1 MVYKKCGGILIDTVE
16 ESPGITDH
24 YYCEVIQMINF
35 ANNLILDFEK
45 DSDRRIS
52 AICRALTV
60 LNIVVI
66 LLNILHVFKISSA
79 LYPTLIVSAVILLMP
94 TLVYD
99 ILKLRSKFMRYLVLT
114 LLVFM
119 SGLMYSI
126 LSYHVIIMLILPVVV
141 SCLYCERAN
150 VIYTTVL
157 SVPVMV
163 VSHLIAFMLKI
174 VPDEP
179 LVTLRGVL
187 LYGIVPRVIELVAIS
202 VICIS
207 ITGKFQR
214 LIAALVKKNNELY
227 EEQQVMVGSLSE
239 LVETQSHE
247 TGLHVK
253 RVAAY
258 TEILCRAMGL
268 SEEETWKIS
277 VASMMH
283 DVGKICVPR
292 EILHKPGKLTEDEFS
307 EIKKHVDYGYK
318 LLENSPG
325 EIMQLAA
332 SIAQQHHERFDGK
345 GYQNKLEGEHINI
358 FARCVAVADVFD
370 ALVSKRCYKKSWT
383 PEQAREEI
391 MSQAG
396 HQFDP
401 QITKLFDEH
410 FDEFLKVMENY
421 PDAP

>member
-1 MVYKKCGGILIDTVE
+1 
-16 ESPGITDH
+16 
-24 YYCEVIQMINF
+24 MINF

-45 DSDRRIS
+45 DSNHRIS
-52 AICRALTV
+52 AISRALTV
-60 LNIVVI
+60 ITIVVL
-66 LLNILHVFKISSA
+66 LLNMLHVFKVSTA

-94 TLVYD
+94 TLFYD
-99 ILKLRSKFMRYLVLT
+99 ILDLRSKFIRYFVLT
-114 LLVFM
+114 FLVFM

-141 SCLYCERAN
+141 SCLYCERTN

-163 VSHLIAFMLKI
+163 VSHLIAFILKI

-179 LVTLRGVL
+179 LVTLKGVL
-187 LYGIVPRVIELVAIS
+187 LYGIIPRVIELVAIS

-207 ITGKFQR
+207 ITGKLQR
-214 LIAALVKKNNELY
+214 LIAALAKKNSELY
-227 EEQQVMVGSLSE
+227 EEQQVMVGFLSE
-239 LVETQSHE
+239 LFETQSHE
-247 TGLHVK
+247 TGQHVK

-318 LLENSPG
+318 LLENLPG
-325 EIMQLAA
+325 EIMQFAA
-332 SIAQQHHERFDGK
+332 IIAKQHHERFDGK
-345 GYQNKLEGEHINI
+345 GYPKKLEGEHINI
-358 FARCVAVADVFD
+358 YARCVAVADVFD

-383 PEQAREEI
+383 PEQARQEI
-391 MSQAG
+391 LSQAG

-410 FDEFLKVMENY
+410 FDEFHKVMENY
-421 PDAP
+421 PDDPCPL

>member
-1 MVYKKCGGILIDTVE
+1 
-16 ESPGITDH
+16 
-24 YYCEVIQMINF
+24 MINF

-52 AICRALTV
+52 AICRALTG
-60 LNIVVI
+60 LIIVVI
-66 LLNILHVFKISSA
+66 LLNMLHIFKISTA
-79 LYPTLIVSAVILLMP
+79 LYPTLIVSVVILLMP
-94 TLVYD
+94 TLFYD
-99 ILKLRSKFMRYLVLT
+99 IMELRSKFIRYLVLT
-114 LLVFM
+114 LLVIM
-119 SGLMYSI
+119 SG
-126 LSYHVIIMLILPVVV
+126 IIMLILPVVV
-141 SCLYCERAN
+141 SCLYCERKY

-163 VSHLIAFMLKI
+163 VSHLIAFWLKI

-187 LYGIVPRVIELVAIS
+187 FYGIIPRVIELVAIS

-207 ITGKFQR
+207 ITSKLQR
-214 LIAALVKKNNELY
+214 LIAALVKNYNELY
-227 EEQQVMVGSLSE
+227 EEQEVMVSSLSE

-247 TGLHVK
+247 TGQHVK

-277 VASMMH
+277 VANMMH

-292 EILHKPGKLTEDEFS
+292 EILHKPGKLTEEEFS

-325 EIMQLAA
+325 EIMQIAS

-345 GYQNKLEGEHINI
+345 GYQKKLEGEQINI
-358 FARCVAVADVFD
+358 YARCVAVADVFD
-370 ALVSKRCYKKSWT
+370 ALVSKRCYKNSWT

-391 MSQAG
+391 LSQAG
-396 HQFDP
+396 RQFDP

-410 FDEFLKVMENY
+410 FDEFLKVMESY

>member
-1 MVYKKCGGILIDTVE
+1 
-16 ESPGITDH
+16 
-24 YYCEVIQMINF
+24 MINF

-52 AICRALTV
+52 AICRALTA
-60 LNIVVI
+60 LIVVTV
-66 LLNILHVFKISSA
+66 LFNILHVFKISSA

-94 TLVYD
+94 TLFYD
-99 ILKLRSKFMRYLVLT
+99 IWGLRSKYIRYLVLT
-114 LLVFM
+114 MLVFM
-119 SGLMYSI
+119 SGLLYSI

-141 SCLYCERAN
+141 SCLYCERAC

-157 SVPVMV
+157 NIPVMV
-163 VSHLIAFMLKI
+163 LSHLIAFMLKI

-179 LVTLRGVL
+179 LVTLQGVL
-187 LYGIVPRVIELVAIS
+187 VYGIIPRVIELAAIS
-202 VICIS
+202 VICIG
-207 ITGKFQR
+207 ITSKFQR
-214 LIAALVKKNNELY
+214 LIADLVKKNNELY
-227 EEQQVMVGSLSE
+227 EEQQVMVCSLSE

-247 TGLHVK
+247 TGQHVK
-253 RVAAY
+253 RVAAF

-268 SEEETWKIS
+268 SEEETWKVS

-292 EILHKPGKLTEDEFS
+292 EILHKSGKLTEEEFS

-318 LLENSPG
+318 LLKNSPG

-358 FARCVAVADVFD
+358 YARCVAVADVFD

-391 MSQAG
+391 LGQAG
-396 HQFDP
+396 RQFDP

-410 FDEFLKVMENY
+410 FDEFLKVLENH
-421 PDAP
+421 PDASVNGQ

>member
-1 MVYKKCGGILIDTVE
+1 
-16 ESPGITDH
+16 
-24 YYCEVIQMINF
+24 MINF

-45 DSDRRIS
+45 DSDLRIFG
-52 AICRALTV
+52 ICRAITGLILIV
-60 LNIVVI
+60 IMLN
-66 LLNILHVFKISSA
+66 VFNVFNISSA
-79 LYPTLIVSAVILLMP
+79 LYPTLIAASVILMTP
-94 TLVYD
+94 TLFFEV
-99 ILKLRSKFMRYLVLT
+99 LKKRSKKIRYMVLT
-114 LLVFM
+114 LLVIM

-126 LSYHVIIMLILPVVV
+126 LSYHVIIMLVLPVVV

-157 SVPVMV
+157 SIPVMII
-163 VSHLIAFMLKI
+163 SHLIAYSLKI

-187 LYGIVPRVIELVAIS
+187 IYGIIPRVIELVAIS
-202 VICIS
+202 FICIS
-207 ITGKFQR
+207 ITGKLQK
-214 LIAALVKKNNELY
+214 LISALVNKNNQLY
-227 EEQQVMVGSLSE
+227 EEQQIMVGSLSE

-247 TGLHVK
+247 TGQHVK

-292 EILHKPGKLTEDEFS
+292 EILHKPGKLTEEEFS

-318 LLENSPG
+318 LLENSSG
-325 EIMQLAA
+325 EIMRLAA
-332 SIAQQHHERFDGK
+332 KIAWQHHERYDGK
-345 GYQNKLEGEHINI
+345 GYQNELSGEKIDI
-358 FARCVAVADVFD
+358 YARAVAVADVFD

-383 PEQAREEI
+383 PTQAREEI
-391 MSQAG
+391 LNQSG
-396 HQFDP
+396 EQFDP
-401 QITKLFDEH
+401 HITKLFDEH
-410 FDEFLKVMENY
+410 FDEFLKVMEDY
-421 PDAP
+421 PDAS

>member
-1 MVYKKCGGILIDTVE
+1 
-16 ESPGITDH
+16 
-24 YYCEVIQMINF
+24 MINF

-45 DSDRRIS
+45 DSDLRIS
-52 AICRALTV
+52 GICRAITGLILIV
-60 LNIVVI
+60 IMLN
-66 LLNILHVFKISSA
+66 VFNVFNISSA
-79 LYPTLIVSAVILLMP
+79 LYPTLIAASVILMTP
-94 TLVYD
+94 TLFFEV
-99 ILKLRSKFMRYLVLT
+99 LKKRSKKIRYMVLT
-114 LLVFM
+114 LLVIM

-126 LSYHVIIMLILPVVV
+126 LSYHVIIMLVLPVVV

-157 SVPVMV
+157 NIPVMII
-163 VSHLIAFMLKI
+163 SHLIAYSLKI

-187 LYGIVPRVIELVAIS
+187 IYGIIPRVIELVAIS
-202 VICIS
+202 FICIS
-207 ITGKFQR
+207 ITGKLQR
-214 LIAALVKKNNELY
+214 LITALVKKNNQLY
-227 EEQQVMVGSLSE
+227 EEQQIIVGSLSE

-247 TGLHVK
+247 TGQHVK

-292 EILHKPGKLTEDEFS
+292 EILHKPGKLTEEEFS

-325 EIMQLAA
+325 EIMRLAA
-332 SIAQQHHERFDGK
+332 NIAWQHHERYDGK
-345 GYQNKLEGEHINI
+345 GYQNELSGENINI
-358 FARCVAVADVFD
+358 YARAVAVADVFD

-383 PEQAREEI
+383 PTQAREEI
-391 MSQAG
+391 LNQSG
-396 HQFDP
+396 RQFDP
-401 QITKLFDEH
+401 HITKLFDEH
-410 FDEFLKVMENY
+410 FDEFLKVMEDY
-421 PDAP
+421 PDAS

>member
-1 MVYKKCGGILIDTVE
+1 
-16 ESPGITDH
+16 
-24 YYCEVIQMINF
+24 MINF
-35 ANNLILDFEK
+35 ANNLIIDFEK
-45 DSDRRIS
+45 DSDRRMS
-52 AICRALTV
+52 GICRAITGL
-60 LNIVVI
+60 LLIVI
-66 LLNILHVFKISSA
+66 LLNIFHVFKISSV
-79 LYPTLIVSAVILLMP
+79 LYPTLIVAAVILMMP
-94 TLVYD
+94 TLFFE
-99 ILKLRSKFMRYLVLT
+99 ILKKRSKKIRYIVLT
-114 LLVFM
+114 LLVVM

-126 LSYHVIIMLILPVVV
+126 LSYHVIIMLVLPVVV

-157 SVPVMV
+157 SVPVMII
-163 VSHLIAFMLKI
+163 SHLIAYSLKI

-187 LYGIVPRVIELVAIS
+187 VYGILPRVLELVAIS
-202 VICIS
+202 LICIS
-207 ITGKFQR
+207 ITGKLQK
-214 LIAALVKKNNELY
+214 LISALVNKNNELY
-227 EEQQVMVGSLSE
+227 EEQQVIVGSLSE

-247 TGLHVK
+247 TGQHVK

-258 TEILCRAMGL
+258 TKILCRAMGL

-292 EILHKPGKLTEDEFS
+292 EILHKPGKLTEEEFS

-325 EIMQLAA
+325 EIMRLAA
-332 SIAQQHHERFDGK
+332 NIAQQHHERYDGK
-345 GYQNKLEGEHINI
+345 GYQNELNGENINI
-358 FARCVAVADVFD
+358 YARAVAVADVFD

-383 PEQAREEI
+383 PIQAREEI
-391 MSQAG
+391 LNQSG
-396 HQFDP
+396 RQFDP

-410 FDEFLKVMENY
+410 FDEFLKVMDDY
-421 PDAP
+421 PDAS

>member
-1 MVYKKCGGILIDTVE
+1 MRE
-16 ESPGITDH
+16 
-24 YYCEVIQMINF
+24 F

-52 AICRALTV
+52 AICRAMIV
-60 LNIVVI
+60 LNVVVV
-66 LLNILHVFKISSA
+66 LLNVLHIFKISSA
-79 LYPTLIVSAVILLMP
+79 IYPTLIVSAVILLLP
-94 TLVYD
+94 TLFYD
-99 ILKLRSKFMRYLVLT
+99 ILGWRSKLIRFLVLT

-119 SGLMYSI
+119 SGLMYAV
-126 LSYHVIIMLILPVVV
+126 LSYHVIIMLALPVVV
-141 SCLYCERAN
+141 SCLYCEREN

-157 SVPVMV
+157 SVPVMII
-163 VSHLIAFMLKI
+163 SHLIAFKLKI

-179 LVTLRGVL
+179 LVTLGGVL
-187 LYGIVPRVIELVAIS
+187 LYGIMPRVIELVAIS

-214 LIAALVKKNNELY
+214 LIAALVKKNRELY
-227 EEQQVMVGSLSE
+227 EEQEIMVCSLSE
-239 LVETQSHE
+239 LVEAQSHE
-247 TGLHVK
+247 TGQHVK

-283 DVGKICVPR
+283 DIGKICVPR
-292 EILHKPGKLTEDEFS
+292 EILHKPGKLTEEEFS
-307 EIKKHVDYGYK
+307 EIKKHVDFGYQ
-318 LLENSPG
+318 LLENAPG

-332 SIAQQHHERFDGK
+332 GIAQQHHERFDGK
-345 GYQNKLEGEHINI
+345 GYQHNLEGEQINL

-370 ALVSKRCYKKSWT
+370 ALVSKRCYKNAWT
-383 PEQAREEI
+383 PAQAREEI
-391 MSQAG
+391 LNQAG
-396 HQFDP
+396 RQFDP
-401 QITKLFDEH
+401 QITRRFDEH
-410 FDEFLKVMENY
+410 FDEFLKVMGDY

>member
-1 MVYKKCGGILIDTVE
+1 MK
-16 ESPGITDH
+16 
-24 YYCEVIQMINF
+24 NF
-35 ANNLILDFEK
+35 ANNLILKYKK

-52 AICRALTV
+52 SICRALTV
-60 LNIVVI
+60 LTIVAV
-66 LLNILHVFKISSA
+66 LLNLLHVFKISTA

-94 TLVYD
+94 TLLYD
-99 ILKLRSKFMRYLVLT
+99 ILGMRSKFIRYLVLT

-126 LSYHVIIMLILPVVV
+126 LSYHVIIMLVLPVVV
-141 SCLYCERAN
+141 SCLYCERTY
-150 VIYTTVL
+150 VIYTMVL

-163 VSHLIAFMLKI
+163 VSHLVAFVLKI

-187 LYGIVPRVIELVAIS
+187 LYGIMPRVIELVAIS
-202 VICIS
+202 VICIG

-214 LIAALVKKNNELY
+214 LIVALVKKNNELY
-227 EEQQVMVGSLSE
+227 EEQQIMVGSLSE

-247 TGLHVK
+247 TGQHVK

-292 EILHKPGKLTEDEFS
+292 EILHKPGKLTEEEFS

-332 SIAQQHHERFDGK
+332 SIAKQHHERFDGK
-345 GYQNKLEGEHINI
+345 GYQNNLEGEHINLY
-358 FARCVAVADVFD
+358 ARCVAVADVFD

-391 MSQAG
+391 LSQAG

-401 QITKLFDEH
+401 HITKLFDEH
-410 FDEFLKVMENY
+410 FDEFLTVMEKY
-421 PDAP
+421 PDAA

>member
-1 MVYKKCGGILIDTVE
+1 
-16 ESPGITDH
+16 
-24 YYCEVIQMINF
+24 MINF

-45 DSDRRIS
+45 DSDLRIS
-52 AICRALTV
+52 GICRAITGLILIV
-60 LNIVVI
+60 IMLN
-66 LLNILHVFKISSA
+66 VFNVFNISSA
-79 LYPTLIVSAVILLMP
+79 LYPTLIAASVILMTP
-94 TLVYD
+94 TLFFEV
-99 ILKLRSKFMRYLVLT
+99 LKKRSKKIRYMVLT
-114 LLVFM
+114 LLVIM

-126 LSYHVIIMLILPVVV
+126 LSYHVIIMLVLPVVV

-157 SVPVMV
+157 SIPVMII
-163 VSHLIAFMLKI
+163 SHLIAYSLKI

-187 LYGIVPRVIELVAIS
+187 IYGIIPRVIELVAIS
-202 VICIS
+202 FICIS
-207 ITGKFQR
+207 ITGKLQK
-214 LIAALVKKNNELY
+214 LISALVNKNNQLY
-227 EEQQVMVGSLSE
+227 EEQQIMVGSLSE

-247 TGLHVK
+247 TGQHVK

-292 EILHKPGKLTEDEFS
+292 EILHKPGKLTEEEFS

-325 EIMQLAA
+325 EIMWLAA
-332 SIAQQHHERFDGK
+332 KIAWQHHERYDGK
-345 GYQNKLEGEHINI
+345 GYQNELSGEKIDI
-358 FARCVAVADVFD
+358 YARAVAVADVFD

-383 PEQAREEI
+383 PSQAREEI
-391 MSQAG
+391 LNQSG
-396 HQFDP
+396 EQFDP
-401 QITKLFDEH
+401 HITKLFDEH
-410 FDEFLKVMENY
+410 FDEFLKVMEDY
-421 PDAP
+421 PDAS

>member
-1 MVYKKCGGILIDTVE
+1 
-16 ESPGITDH
+16 
-24 YYCEVIQMINF
+24 MINF

-52 AICRALTV
+52 AICRALTG
-60 LNIVVI
+60 LIIVVI
-66 LLNILHVFKISSA
+66 LLNMLHIFKISTA
-79 LYPTLIVSAVILLMP
+79 LYPTLIVSVVILLMP
-94 TLVYD
+94 TLFYD
-99 ILKLRSKFMRYLVLT
+99 IMELRSKFIRYLVLT
-114 LLVFM
+114 LLVIM
-119 SGLMYSI
+119 SGIMYSI

-141 SCLYCERAN
+141 SCLYCERKY

-163 VSHLIAFMLKI
+163 VSHLIAFWLKI

-187 LYGIVPRVIELVAIS
+187 FYGIIPRVIELVAIS

-207 ITGKFQR
+207 ITSKLQR
-214 LIAALVKKNNELY
+214 LIAALVKNYNELY
-227 EEQQVMVGSLSE
+227 EEQEVMVSSLSE

-247 TGLHVK
+247 TGQHVK

-277 VASMMH
+277 VANMMH

-292 EILHKPGKLTEDEFS
+292 EILHKPGKLTEEEFS

-325 EIMQLAA
+325 EIMQIAS

-345 GYQNKLEGEHINI
+345 GYQKKLEGEQINI
-358 FARCVAVADVFD
+358 YARCVAVADVFD
-370 ALVSKRCYKKSWT
+370 ALVSKRCYKNSWT

-391 MSQAG
+391 LSQAG
-396 HQFDP
+396 RQFDP

-410 FDEFLKVMENY
+410 FDEFLKVMESY

>member
-1 MVYKKCGGILIDTVE
+1 
-16 ESPGITDH
+16 
-24 YYCEVIQMINF
+24 MINF
-35 ANNLILDFEK
+35 ANNLIVDFEK

-52 AICRALTV
+52 GICRAITGLI
-60 LNIVVI
+60 LIVI
-66 LLNILHVFKISSA
+66 LLNVIHVFKISSA
-79 LYPTLIVSAVILLMP
+79 LYPTLIVAAVILMTP
-94 TLVYD
+94 TLFFE
-99 ILKLRSKFMRYLVLT
+99 ILKKRSKKIRYMVMT
-114 LLVFM
+114 LLVMM

-126 LSYHVIIMLILPVVV
+126 LSYHVIIMLVLPVVV

-157 SVPVMV
+157 SVPVMII
-163 VSHLIAFMLKI
+163 SHLIAYSLKI

-179 LVTLRGVL
+179 LVTLQGVL
-187 LYGIVPRVIELVAIS
+187 IYGILPRVIELIAIS
-202 VICIS
+202 LICIG
-207 ITGKFQR
+207 ITGKLQR
-214 LIAALVKKNNELY
+214 LITALVKKNNELY
-227 EEQQVMVGSLSE
+227 EEQQIIVSSLSE

-247 TGLHVK
+247 TGQHVK

-292 EILHKPGKLTEDEFS
+292 EILHKPGKLTEEEFS

-325 EIMQLAA
+325 EIMRLAA
-332 SIAQQHHERFDGK
+332 NIAWQHHERYDGN
-345 GYQNKLEGEHINI
+345 GYQNELAGENINI
-358 FARCVAVADVFD
+358 YARAVAVADVFD

-383 PEQAREEI
+383 PTQAREEI
-391 MSQAG
+391 LNQSG
-396 HQFDP
+396 RQFDP
-401 QITKLFDEH
+401 HITKLFDEH
-410 FDEFLKVMENY
+410 FDEFLKVMDDY
-421 PDAP
+421 PDAS

>member
-1 MVYKKCGGILIDTVE
+1 
-16 ESPGITDH
+16 
-24 YYCEVIQMINF
+24 MINF
-35 ANNLILDFEK
+35 ANNLIVDFEK

-52 AICRALTV
+52 GICRAITGLI
-60 LNIVVI
+60 LIVI
-66 LLNILHVFKISSA
+66 LLNVIHVFKISSA
-79 LYPTLIVSAVILLMP
+79 LYPTLIVAAVILMTP
-94 TLVYD
+94 TLFFE
-99 ILKLRSKFMRYLVLT
+99 ILKKRSKKIRYMVLT
-114 LLVFM
+114 LLVMM

-126 LSYHVIIMLILPVVV
+126 LSYHVIIMLVLPVVV

-150 VIYTTVL
+150 VIYTTVM
-157 SVPVMV
+157 SVPVMII
-163 VSHLIAFMLKI
+163 SHLIAYSLKI

-187 LYGIVPRVIELVAIS
+187 IYGILPRVIELIAIS
-202 VICIS
+202 LICIG
-207 ITGKFQR
+207 ITGKLQR
-214 LIAALVKKNNELY
+214 LITALVKKNNELY
-227 EEQQVMVGSLSE
+227 EEQQIIVSSLSE

-247 TGLHVK
+247 TGQHVK

-292 EILHKPGKLTEDEFS
+292 EILHKPGKLTEEEFS

-325 EIMQLAA
+325 EIMRLAA
-332 SIAQQHHERFDGK
+332 NIAWQHHERYDGN
-345 GYQNKLEGEHINI
+345 GYQNELAGENINI
-358 FARCVAVADVFD
+358 FARAVAVADVFD

-383 PEQAREEI
+383 PTQAREEI
-391 MSQAG
+391 LNQSG
-396 HQFDP
+396 RQFDP
-401 QITKLFDEH
+401 HITKLFDEH
-410 FDEFLKVMENY
+410 FDEFLKVMDDY
-421 PDAP
+421 PDAS

>member
-1 MVYKKCGGILIDTVE
+1 
-16 ESPGITDH
+16 
-24 YYCEVIQMINF
+24 MINF
-35 ANNLILDFEK
+35 AKNLILDYEK

-52 AICRALTV
+52 AICRALT
-60 LNIVVI
+60 LLIIVVM
-66 LLNILHVFKISSA
+66 LLNSMHVFKISTA
-79 LYPTLIVSAVILLMP
+79 IYPTLIVSTMILFMP
-94 TLVYD
+94 TLLYD
-99 ILKLRSKFMRYLVLT
+99 ILNLRSKFVRYLVLT

-119 SGLMYSI
+119 SGLLYSI
-126 LSYHVIIMLILPVVV
+126 LSYHVIIMLTLPVVV
-141 SCLYCERAN
+141 SCLYCERTY

-157 SVPVMV
+157 SVPVMI
-163 VSHLIAFMLKI
+163 VSHLVAYMLKI

-179 LVTLRGVL
+179 LVTLLGVL
-187 LYGIVPRVIELVAIS
+187 LYGIIPRVIELVAIS
-202 VICIS
+202 VICIG

-214 LIAALVKKNNELY
+214 LITALVKKNNELY

-239 LVETQSHE
+239 LVESQSHE
-247 TGLHVK
+247 TGQHVK

-258 TEILCRAMGL
+258 TEILCRAMGF
-268 SEEETWKIS
+268 SEEETWKVS

-292 EILHKPGKLTEDEFS
+292 EILHKPGRLTEDEFS

-332 SIAQQHHERFDGK
+332 DIAQQHHERFDGK
-345 GYQNKLEGEHINI
+345 GYQSNLEGEHINI
-358 FARCVAVADVFD
+358 YARCVAVADVFD

-391 MSQAG
+391 LNQAG

-401 QITKLFDEH
+401 QITKQFDEH
-410 FDEFLKVMENY
+410 FDEFLAVMENY
-421 PDAP
+421 PDAS

>member
-1 MVYKKCGGILIDTVE
+1 
-16 ESPGITDH
+16 
-24 YYCEVIQMINF
+24 MINF
-35 ANNLILDFEK
+35 ANNLILEFEK

-60 LNIVVI
+60 LNIAVI
-66 LLNILHVFKISSA
+66 LLNMLHVFKISTA

-94 TLVYD
+94 TLLYD
-99 ILKLRSKFMRYLVLT
+99 ILGLRSKFIRYLVLT

-141 SCLYCERAN
+141 SCLYCERSN

-163 VSHLIAFMLKI
+163 VSHLIAFTLKI

-179 LVTLRGVL
+179 LVTLQGVL
-187 LYGIVPRVIELVAIS
+187 LYGIIPRVIELVAIS
-202 VICIS
+202 VICIG
-207 ITGKFQR
+207 ITGKLQR

-239 LVETQSHE
+239 LVEAQSHE
-247 TGLHVK
+247 TGQHVK

-307 EIKKHVDYGYK
+307 EIKKHVDFGYK

-332 SIAQQHHERFDGK
+332 SIAKQHHERFDGN

-358 FARCVAVADVFD
+358 YARCVAVADVFD

-391 MSQAG
+391 LDQAG

-421 PDAP
+421 PDNV

>member
-1 MVYKKCGGILIDTVE
+1 M
-16 ESPGITDH
+16 
-24 YYCEVIQMINF
+24 
-35 ANNLILDFEK
+35 
-45 DSDRRIS
+45 
-52 AICRALTV
+52 
-60 LNIVVI
+60 
-66 LLNILHVFKISSA
+66 HVFKSSTA
-79 LYPTLIVSAVILLMP
+79 LYPALIMSAVILLIP
-94 TLVYD
+94 TLFFD
-99 ILKLRSKFMRYLVLT
+99 ILNLHSKFIRYLVLT

-126 LSYHVIIMLILPVVV
+126 LSYHVIIMLVLPVVV
-141 SCLYCERAN
+141 SCLYCKPEN

-157 SVPVMV
+157 SIPVMA
-163 VSHLIAFMLKI
+163 VSHMIAFTLKI

-179 LVTLRGVL
+179 LVTLKGVL
-187 LYGIVPRVIELVAIS
+187 LYGIIPRVI
-202 VICIS
+202 
-207 ITGKFQR
+207 
-214 LIAALVKKNNELY
+214 
-227 EEQQVMVGSLSE
+227 E

-247 TGLHVK
+247 TGQHVK

-268 SEEETWKIS
+268 SEEETWKVS

-307 EIKKHVDYGYK
+307 EVKKHVDYGYK

-332 SIAQQHHERFDGK
+332 GIAWQHHERFDGK
-345 GYQNKLEGEHINI
+345 GYQNKLEGENIHIY
-358 FARCVAVADVFD
+358 ARCVAVADVFD
-370 ALVSKRCYKKSWT
+370 SLVSKRCYKNSWT

-391 MSQAG
+391 LSQAG

-410 FDEFLKVMENY
+410 FDEFLKVMEDY
-421 PDAP
+421 PDDP

>member
-1 MVYKKCGGILIDTVE
+1 
-16 ESPGITDH
+16 
-24 YYCEVIQMINF
+24 MINF

-52 AICRALTV
+52 AICRALTG
-60 LNIVVI
+60 LIIVVI
-66 LLNILHVFKISSA
+66 LLNMLHIFKISTA
-79 LYPTLIVSAVILLMP
+79 LYPTLIVSVVILLMP
-94 TLVYD
+94 TLFYD
-99 ILKLRSKFMRYLVLT
+99 IMELRSKFIRYLVLT
-114 LLVFM
+114 LLVIM
-119 SGLMYSI
+119 SGIMYSI

-141 SCLYCERAN
+141 SCLYCERKY

-163 VSHLIAFMLKI
+163 VSHLIAFWLKI

-187 LYGIVPRVIELVAIS
+187 FYGIIPRVIELVAIS

-207 ITGKFQR
+207 ITSKLQR
-214 LIAALVKKNNELY
+214 LIAALVKNYNELY
-227 EEQQVMVGSLSE
+227 EEQEVMVSSLSE

-247 TGLHVK
+247 TGQHVK

-292 EILHKPGKLTEDEFS
+292 EILHKPGKLTEEEFS

-325 EIMQLAA
+325 EIMQIAS

-345 GYQNKLEGEHINI
+345 GYQKKLEGEQINI
-358 FARCVAVADVFD
+358 YARCVAVADVFD
-370 ALVSKRCYKKSWT
+370 ALVSKRSYKKSWT

-391 MSQAG
+391 LSQAG

-401 QITKLFDEH
+401 KITKLFDEH
-410 FDEFLKVMENY
+410 FDEFLKVMESY

>member
-1 MVYKKCGGILIDTVE
+1 MKD
-16 ESPGITDH
+16 PR

-52 AICRALTV
+52 TICRALTV

-66 LLNILHVFKISSA
+66 LLNMLHVFKISTE

-94 TLVYD
+94 TLFYD
-99 ILKLRSKFMRYLVLT
+99 ILGLRSKFIRYLVLT

-179 LVTLRGVL
+179 LVTLQGVL
-187 LYGIVPRVIELVAIS
+187 FYGIIPRVIELVAIS
-202 VICIS
+202 VICIG
-207 ITGKFQR
+207 ITGKLQR

-227 EEQQVMVGSLSE
+227 EEQQVMVSSLSE
-239 LVETQSHE
+239 LVEAQSHE
-247 TGLHVK
+247 TGQHVK

-307 EIKKHVDYGYK
+307 EIKKHVDFGYK

-358 FARCVAVADVFD
+358 YARCVAVADVFD

-391 MSQAG
+391 LGQAG

-401 QITKLFDEH
+401 QIIKLFDEH